1 MTLLHELMTHSLDQ
15 GYLDAA
21 AGRAQRLA
29 VAVPAEAVDGARDTL
44 REATPSRNRRPG
56 RATVAAGLVL
66 ALAGVLFATSAV
78 ATHRGNAAAKHD
90 RSQLVQQVQQQTA
103 VADSLQRQVE
113 SLRTQVTNAR
123 NGALSATDRGGA
135 LQAQIQ
141 QLEQVDGGVAVDGQ
155 GVQVVLD
162 DAPTSG
168 NPASDGT
175 GVILDTDLQR
185 AVNGLFQAG
194 AEAVA
199 INGQRLTSQTAI
211 REAGGAILVDYR
223 PLSPPY
229 TIGAIGPDAMGSA
242 FLNGD
247 TGQLLVTEHQLYGL
261 RFTVTDHQRLTLPS
275 AADLVVH
282 YAKPMDQP

>member
-1 MTLLHELMTHSLDQ
+1 M
-15 GYLDAA
+15 
-21 AGRAQRLA
+21 
-29 VAVPAEAVDGARDTL
+29 
-44 REATPSRNRRPG
+44 
-56 RATVAAGLVL
+56 
-66 ALAGVLFATSAV
+66 
-78 ATHRGNAAAKHD
+78 
-90 RSQLVQQVQQQTA
+90 QQVQQQTA
-103 VADSLQRQVE
+103 AADSLQRQVE
-113 SLRTQVTNAR
+113 SLRVQVTNAR
-123 NGALSATDRGGA
+123 NSALSATGRGAA

-261 RFTVTDHQRLTLPS
+261 RFTVNDHQRLTLPS